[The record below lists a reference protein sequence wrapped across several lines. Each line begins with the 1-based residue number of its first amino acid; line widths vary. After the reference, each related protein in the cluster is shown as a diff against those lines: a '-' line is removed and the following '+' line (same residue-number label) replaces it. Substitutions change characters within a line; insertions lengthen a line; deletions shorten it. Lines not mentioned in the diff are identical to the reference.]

1 MKGYVVTA
9 VPFMLTAP
17 LPQGLALKVMVMVG
31 EPTDVVTDVPP
42 PPSGQPAS
50 TGRAKARV
58 AMAAQASEA
67 VIIHRL
73 LKLAVCLLIT
83 LPKLQKPIFFK
94 PSLSSVYRQA
104 PKELIW

>member
-17 LPQGLALKVMVMVG
+17 LPQGLAFKVMVMVG

-58 AMAAQASEA
+58 AIAAQATA
-67 VIIHRL
+67 AAITHRVL
-73 LKLAVCLLIT
+73 NIVACLLIT
-83 LPKLQKPIFFK
+83 LPKL
-94 PSLSSVYRQA
+94 
-104 PKELIW
+104 